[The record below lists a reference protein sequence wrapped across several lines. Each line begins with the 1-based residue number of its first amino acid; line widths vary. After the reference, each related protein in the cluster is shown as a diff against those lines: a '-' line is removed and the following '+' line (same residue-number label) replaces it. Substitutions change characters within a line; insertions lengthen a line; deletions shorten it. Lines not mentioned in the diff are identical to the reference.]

1 MERRSIQMRGE
12 ELVAWRRRNGFTQ
25 AQLMAELDVR
35 SRQTMSAWEKPD
47 REVPRL
53 VELALMTLEREPSV
67 RLIHGKKATPSQ
79 MKTFENARA
88 S

>member
-1 MERRSIQMRGE
+1 MRGE

-25 AQLMAELDVR
+25 VLLMAELDVR
-35 SRQTMSAWEKPD
+35 SRQTMSALEKPD

-53 VELALMTLEREPSV
+53 VELALKTLEREPEV
-67 RLIHGKKATPSQ
+67 RRMHGKKATPAEV
-79 MKTFENARA
+79 KIFENARA

>member
-1 MERRSIQMRGE
+1 MRGE

-25 AQLMAELDVR
+25 AQLMVELGVK
-35 SRQTMSAWEKPD
+35 SRQTMSAWEKLG

-53 VELALMTLEREPSV
+53 AELALMTLEREPAV
-67 RLIHGKKATPSQ
+67 RVIHGKKATPAQ
-79 MKTFENARA
+79 IRTFEDARQ